1 MAGTDL
7 THVVLGGGQRQ
18 TQPLSLQGEGR
29 AAAGVRSY
37 NLREMP
43 NAIPPA
49 AVRDLRRALARDRVL
64 SAPEDL
70 LVFEYDGTIERGQ
83 PQVAVFP
90 DTTDEVAAAVKI
102 ARRYDLPVVP
112 RGAGTGLSG
121 GAVAAVGGVIVAL
134 TRMRRILEVD
144 VANRTALVEPGVVNL
159 DLSKAVAPHG
169 LYYAPD
175 PSSQRAC
182 TIGGNV
188 AENAGG
194 PHCLAYGVTTNHV
207 LGLELV
213 LADGEVVWTGG
224 VARDL
229 PGYDL
234 TGVVVGSEGTLCI
247 VTKALVRLL
256 RVPEAT
262 RTLLAI
268 FDSIDQATAAVSA
281 VIAAGLVP
289 AALEMMDDVTL
300 RALAALNMGYPQEA
314 GAVLLIEVEGLTEA
328 AEADA
333 AQARAVC
340 QGAGAREIREASDP
354 ADRERLWA
362 GRKGAIGAFGQ
373 IAPNYYVLDGVVPR
387 TKLPAVMRGVA
398 AVGERFGFP
407 IANVFHAGDGN
418 LHPCILFDE
427 RRPGE
432 TARVL
437 DAGEAIM
444 RLCVEA
450 GGSITG
456 EHGVGLEK
464 RDFLP
469 WIFSEADL
477 AAMAKLKAAFG
488 AGERFNP
495 CKAFPTIKGC
505 GEVRSKLIQALG
517 PDAYV

>member
-1 MAGTDL
+1 MTAN
-7 THVVLGGGQRQ
+7 
-18 TQPLSLQGEGR
+18 P
-29 AAAGVRSY
+29 
-37 NLREMP
+37 
-43 NAIPPA
+43 IPPA
-49 AVRDLRRALARDRVL
+49 AINDLRRALAPDRVL

-83 PQVAVFP
+83 PQVVVFP
-90 DTTDEVAAAVKI
+90 ETTAEVAAAVKI
-102 ARRYDLPVVP
+102 ACRYDLPIVP

-121 GAVAAVGGVIVAL
+121 GAVAAVGGVLIAL
-134 TRMRRILEVD
+134 TRMKRILEVD

-159 DLSKAVAPHG
+159 DLSKAVAPNG

-224 VARDL
+224 TARDL
-229 PGYDL
+229 PGYDV

-256 RVPEAT
+256 PLPEAT

-268 FDSIDQATAAVSA
+268 FDSVDEATGAVSA

-289 AALEMMDDVTL
+289 AALEMLDQVTI
-300 RALAALNMGYPQEA
+300 RAVEPALHVGYPLDA

-328 AEADA
+328 AEEDA
-333 AQARAVC
+333 AKARAICEV
-340 QGAGAREIREASDP
+340 AGAREIREASDP

-362 GRKGAIGAFGQ
+362 GRKGAISALGQ
-373 IAPNYYVLDGVVPR
+373 LAPNYYVLDGVVPR
-387 TKLPAVMRGVA
+387 TKLAEVMRGVA
-398 AVGERFGFP
+398 AVGERTGFT

-418 LHPCILFDE
+418 LHPNILFDE

-444 RLCVEA
+444 RLCVDA

-464 RDFLP
+464 RDYLP

-477 AAMAKLKAAFG
+477 ATMGKLKAAFG

-495 CKAFPTIKGC
+495 CKAFPTTKGC
-505 GEVRSKLIQALG
+505 GDVRSKLIQSFG